1 VAERY
6 TIGVDYG
13 TNSVRAIVVSTSNGK
28 EAGSYVFNYPS
39 GHQGILLDKNDHH
52 LARQNPADYIQGL
65 EVSVTRALKAAKKR
79 KGFSAGKVIGI
90 GVDTTGSTPIPVDR
104 NNVPLAL
111 QKQWKKNLAAHAWLW
126 KDHTSAE
133 EAATITETAKM
144 HAPKYIER
152 YGGTYS
158 SEWFWAKVWH
168 CLNAAPAV
176 FDAAYSWVELADFV
190 PAILAGVKDPVA
202 IMRGVCAAG
211 HKAIF
216 SHDWGGLPDKEFLG
230 RLNPKLADLRDR
242 LFATAYD
249 AKTPA
254 GTLCT
259 EWASKLGLSAGI
271 PIAIGAFDAH
281 FGAIGAGAA
290 EGTLVKII
298 GTSTCDCTVVSQEH
312 KKGEIPG
319 ICGTVL
325 GSILPDM
332 YGVEAGQSA
341 VGDIFK
347 WFVEVVCGNN
357 GSLHATFTKQAQKL
371 LPGQSGLVALDWNNG
386 NRTILVDPRL
396 SGLLVGQTLY
406 STPAEIYRALIEG
419 TAYGARAII
428 ERIKDYGVPVDRIVC
443 CGGIAEKNPMLMQI
457 YADVTGCTMLISGSS
472 QTCALGSCI
481 AAAVVAGKQNGG
493 YDSFAAAQEKM
504 TSLKPVKYTPNPK
517 AKSVYDELYAIYRLL
532 HDGFGGVNH
541 SIDVSRVMKDLIA
554 IKERNTPLKK

>member
-6 TIGVDYG
+6 SIGVDYG

-532 HDGFGGVNH
+532 HDGFGGVNR
-541 SIDVSRVMKDLIA
+541 SIDLSRVMKDLIA
-554 IKERNTPLKK
+554 IKERNTPVKK

>member
-1 VAERY
+1 VKELF

-13 TNSVRAIVVSTSNGK
+13 TNSVRAIIVSTRNGK
-28 EAGSYVFNYPS
+28 DVGSFVFNYPS
-39 GHQGILLDKNDHH
+39 GHQGILLDKSDHH
-52 LARQNPADYIQGL
+52 LARQNPADYIKGL
-65 EVSVTRALKAAKKR
+65 EVSVSSALKQAR
-79 KGFSAGKVIGI
+79 KHRGFSPDNVIGI

-104 NNVPLAL
+104 NNTPLAL
-111 QKQWKKNLAAHAWLW
+111 QKEWKKNLAAHAWLW

-133 EAATITETAKM
+133 EAARITETAKK
-144 HAPKYIER
+144 HAPKYVER

-168 CLNAAPAV
+168 CLNCAPAV

-190 PAILAGVKDPVA
+190 PAILAGVKDPA
-202 IMRGVCAAG
+202 SIRRGVCAAG

-216 SHDWGGLPDKEFLG
+216 QQDWGGLPDKSFLSM
-230 RLNPKLADLRDR
+230 LNPKLAELRDR
-242 LFATAYD
+242 LYAAAYD
-249 AKTPA
+249 AKTSA
-254 GTLCT
+254 GTLCP
-259 EWASKLGLSAGI
+259 EWAGRLGLRAGI

-281 FGAIGAGAA
+281 YGAIGAGVS

-325 GSILPDM
+325 GSILPDY

-347 WFVEVVCGNN
+347 WFVEVVCGND
-357 GSLHATFTKQAQKL
+357 GSLHSAFTKQAQKL

-396 SGLLVGQTLY
+396 SGLIIGQTLY
-406 STPAEIYRALIEG
+406 TTPAEIYRALIEA

-428 ERIKDYGVPVDRIVC
+428 ERIKEYGVPVDRIVC

-481 AAAVVAGKQNGG
+481 AAAVIAGKKNGG
-493 YDSFAAAQEKM
+493 YDSFAEAQEKM

-517 AKSVYDELYAIYRLL
+517 SKAVYDDLYALYRLL
-532 HDGFGGVNH
+532 HDSFGGVNR
-541 SIDVSRVMKDLIA
+541 SVDMSGIMKDLIA
-554 IKERNTPLKK
+554 IKERCTPGVK